1 MNHGHN
7 MKLSFIAALIVPLAL
22 GLACEDEAGPIEV
35 PPPPER
41 FENLTEREHVLNN
54 IEVSYNKRRIDTY
67 DELLDDGF
75 EFFLSAGDVRG
86 GLPPSW
92 GRAEELQY
100 NVSLFDPNYSGE
112 HRCKRIQMDLLFESG
127 VQWIEVV
134 PGASPG
140 EVWYMATVAYEFTFE
155 MEPDDTFVSAEG
167 SAAQFT
173 VRNTGTVDEPRWK
186 LVECRDLGG
195 GLRGARR
202 VASVEQPSWGGVK
215 ALYR

>member
-1 MNHGHN
+1 
-7 MKLSFIAALIVPLAL
+7 MKLSLLAAAIVLLVL
-22 GLACEDEAGPIEV
+22 GIACEDEELV
-35 PPPPER
+35 PPCDPCPSPQR
-41 FENLTEREHVLNN
+41 FENLTQREHVLNN
-54 IEVSYNKRRIDTY
+54 IEFSYNKRRIDRY
-67 DELLDDGF
+67 DEVLDTNF
-75 EFFLSAGDVRG
+75 EFFLSPGDVRR
-86 GLPPSW
+86 GLPGHW

-100 NVSLFDPNYSGE
+100 NTKLFDPNYSGE